1 MKAGKIVLLIFGII
15 VLLISI
21 VPLLGGGALMW
32 AEKALR
38 DSEGFYTTPAIRLEK
53 DSHAIVTKPAN
64 IDLGGDWQWVFWGKC
79 WDPSDFFAIKCDPS
93 DFLTI
98 KVEGSS
104 NNSSK
109 QIFIGVA
116 EAQDLEAYLK
126 DVEYDEVTDFNIRRP
141 RLDYTNYPGTSQPQ
155 APTTQEFWTASAHGE
170 GTQTLE
176 WDIEEGTYSFVLM
189 NEDGSRGLNLN
200 ASVGVKVPAV
210 IWGIS
215 VGLLVVGLVL
225 LGLAILMIY
234 LAIRRPKT
242 TKR

>member
-1 MKAGKIVLLIFGII
+1 MKAGKIVLLVFGII
-15 VLLISI
+15 VLLISL

-38 DSEGFYTTPAIRLEK
+38 DSEGFYTTPAIRFEK

-64 IDLGGDWQWVFWGKC
+64 IDLGGDWEWVFWGRC
-79 WDPSDFFAIKCDPS
+79 WDPS

-104 NNSSK
+104 DNSSK

-116 EAQDLEAYLK
+116 EVQDLEAYLK
-126 DVEYDEVTDFNIRRP
+126 DVEYDEVTDFSIRRS

-176 WDIEEGTYSFVLM
+176 WGIEEGTYSLALM

-225 LGLAILMIY
+225 LGVAILMIC
-234 LAIRRPKT
+234 LAIRRSKT
-242 TKR
+242 TKG